1 VRISVFGLGYVGCVS
16 AACLSQNG
24 HEVLGLDISPQKVGL
39 ISSGRAP
46 VIEPGLDSLVRQAVQ
61 SGAMRVTS
69 DSEGVQYVEN
79 VCREIGTKLADK
91 NGYHV
96 VVIRSTV
103 LPGMTEDRL
112 IPILEECSSK
122 SAGSDFGVCMNPEFL
137 RESNAVADFFDNIS
151 KTQPEARA
159 LQPIPAA
166 ACSRR
171 YCPWPIAQTI

>member
-1 VRISVFGLGYVGCVS
+1 MRMGVFGLGYVGCVS

-46 VIEPGLDSLVRQAVQ
+46 VIEPGLDSLVR
-61 SGAMRVTS
+61 
-69 DSEGVQYVEN
+69 
-79 VCREIGTKLADK
+79 
-91 NGYHV
+91 
-96 VVIRSTV
+96 
-103 LPGMTEDRL
+103 
-112 IPILEECSSK
+112 
-122 SAGSDFGVCMNPEFL
+122 
-137 RESNAVADFFDNIS
+137 
-151 KTQPEARA
+151 EARA

>member
-1 VRISVFGLGYVGCVS
+1 MRISVFGLGYVGCVS

-69 DSEGVQYVEN
+69 DSEGAVRDSDVSMICVGTPSNRNGSLDLQYVEN

-122 SAGSDFGVCMNPEFL
+122 SAGSDFGVC
-137 RESNAVADFFDNIS
+137 SGSTD
-151 KTQPEARA
+151 K
-159 LQPIPAA
+159 
-166 ACSRR
+166 
-171 YCPWPIAQTI
+171 